1 MQVHGVPY
9 TRLRIMSHA
18 FNVYSEA
25 FDRFLAPLTR
35 HINDAM
41 IFAYHSVNNYQPHI
55 YLHNVTSIAA
65 FSRQVQIIR
74 RNRKVVSLDTL
85 IDRWGELQGA
95 ACLTFDDGYLD
106 FYENVYP
113 IISRFELPC
122 TLFPVTMTLD
132 TGEPKWDDKVSW
144 IVNSCGERRIKMR
157 LSGQELSYDTSSRK
171 RKQYATLAIVKTLS
185 RLGEH
190 NRSRLVEKLER
201 DYGEE
206 YPEDAT
212 LTWSH
217 LKELDTRLVSFGAH
231 THTHVNLAQIK
242 TDEARAEVEKSKD
255 LLERNLNIRCR
266 HFAYPYGKGSSYS
279 QEVKNI
285 LRVAGFDSAVTTIL
299 GTVRKNSDPLE
310 LRRIGVACPDKAS
323 R

>member
-1 MQVHGVPY
+1 MQVHEVPY
-9 TRLRIMSHA
+9 IRPHIMGLA
-18 FNVYSEA
+18 INIYSEI
-25 FDRFLAPLTR
+25 FDKLLTALTSQ
-35 HINDAM
+35 IKDTM

-55 YLHNVTSIAA
+55 YPYNVTSIAA
-65 FSRQVQIIR
+65 FSRQVQVIR

-85 IDRWGELQGA
+85 IDRWGELHNA
-95 ACLTFDDGYLD
+95 SCLTFDDGYLD

-113 IISRFELPC
+113 IISRHELPC

-144 IVNSCGERRIKMR
+144 IVNSCGKRYIKIR
-157 LSGQELSYDTSSRK
+157 LGGLDLSYDTSSKQK
-171 RKQYATLAIVKTLS
+171 RQYATLAIVDNLL

-190 NRSRLVEKLER
+190 NRSRLIKELEQ

-217 LKELDTRLVSFGAH
+217 LKEFDTRLVSFGAH
-231 THTHVNLAQIK
+231 THTHVNLTRMRI
-242 TDEARAEVEKSKD
+242 DEARVEVKKSKK
-255 LLERNLNIRCR
+255 LLERNLKARCR

-279 QEVKNI
+279 QEVKNV
-285 LRVAGFDSAVTTIL
+285 LREAGFDSALTTIL

-310 LRRIGVACPDKAS
+310 LRRVSVACPD
-323 R
+323 RR